1 MDIGFIGVGRM
12 GKAMARNLIKAGHRV
27 RAWDK
32 SAAALQALS
41 ADGAAV
47 STGPSDAFRGDA
59 VISMLPNDDAM
70 REVFLDGS
78 MLASGGTQVHVNMAT
93 ASVEMARELAA
104 RHTEHGI
111 AYVAATVWGRPDA
124 AAAGKLS
131 IVAAGDPRAIERV
144 QPLFDVIGQKT
155 WNVGADPSR
164 SNVAKIAGNLMVA
177 CAIEGISEAAALV
190 RAHGMSAPD
199 VLDAI
204 ITSLFNVPVY
214 RGYGEMIG
222 KQQYEPAGFDLI
234 LGLKDVRLALAA
246 GEEVNVPLPFAS
258 VLRDTFLDAIAN
270 GDAEK
275 DWSAIARVAAR
286 RAGLEPRDNDKT
298 AQP

>member
-1 MDIGFIGVGRM
+1 MEIGFIGVGRM
-12 GKAMARNLIKAGHRV
+12 GSAMARNLIVAGHRV
-27 RAWDK
+27 RAWDT
-32 SAAALQALS
+32 SAQALHALA
-41 ADGAAV
+41 ADGATIA
-47 STGPSDAFRGDA
+47 TGAGDAFRGDA

-70 REVFLDGS
+70 RTVFLDGGI
-78 MLASGGTQVHVNMAT
+78 LESGSAKVHINMAT
-93 ASVEMARELAA
+93 ASLEVARELAA
-104 RHTEHGI
+104 HHAARGI
-111 AYVAATVWGRPDA
+111 AYVAATVWGRPDV

-131 IVAAGDPRAIERV
+131 IVAAGDPVAIAKV

-155 WNVGADPSR
+155 YNVGAEPSR
-164 SNVAKIAGNLMVA
+164 ANVAKIAGNLMVA
-177 CAIEGISEAAALV
+177 CAIEGIAEAAALV
-190 RAHGMSAPD
+190 RGHGMSAPE

-204 ITSLFNVPVY
+204 IASLFNVPVY
-214 RGYGEMIG
+214 RGYGDMIG
-222 KQQYEPAGFDLI
+222 KRQYEPAAFDLV

-286 RAGLEPRDNDKT
+286 RAGLEP
-298 AQP
+298 

>member
-1 MDIGFIGVGRM
+1 MEIGFIGVGRM
-12 GKAMARNLIKAGHRV
+12 GSAMARNLIVAGHRV
-27 RAWDK
+27 RAWDT
-32 SAAALQALS
+32 SAQALHALA
-41 ADGAAV
+41 ADGATIA
-47 STGPSDAFRGDA
+47 TGAGDAFRGDA

-70 REVFLDGS
+70 RTVFLDGGI
-78 MLASGGTQVHVNMAT
+78 LESGSAKVHINMAT
-93 ASVEMARELAA
+93 ASLEVARELAA
-104 RHTEHGI
+104 HHAARGI
-111 AYVAATVWGRPDA
+111 AYVAATVWGRPDV

-131 IVAAGDPRAIERV
+131 IVAAGDPVAIAKV

-155 WNVGADPSR
+155 YNVGAEPSR
-164 SNVAKIAGNLMVA
+164 ANVAKIAGNLMVA
-177 CAIEGISEAAALV
+177 CAIEGIAEAAALV
-190 RAHGMSAPD
+190 RGHGMSAPE

-204 ITSLFNVPVY
+204 IASLFNVPVY
-214 RGYGEMIG
+214 RGYGDMIG
-222 KQQYEPAGFDLI
+222 KRQYEPAGFDLV

-286 RAGLEPRDNDKT
+286 RAGLEP
-298 AQP
+298 